1 MTTRHSYKASQKI
14 VLTEQQ
20 DKKFIAEEEKQ
31 RHLADQRNELAIQQ
45 AEPFVK
51 ILKAQ
56 IEGIENPKDEWENT
70 NTIMDFQKNLI
81 EESKR
86 AVERLQHPSSHN
98 LTWVTTNIENIKKLN
113 QAIETS
119 RDILQRTTREIV
131 RKYREELDPFVMPD
145 PIDFITENKR
155 EEILKALEQKK
166 EVVI

>member
-20 DKKFIAEEEKQ
+20 DKKFIAEDTRQ
-31 RHLADQRNELAIQQ
+31 RQLADQRDTLARQQ
-45 AEPFVK
+45 AEPFLK
-51 ILKAQ
+51 ILKAS
-56 IEGIENPKDEWENT
+56 IEGIENPKDEWENS
-70 NTIMDFQKNLI
+70 NTIMDFQKQLI
-81 EESKR
+81 EESKK
-86 AVERLQHPSSHN
+86 AIDRLAHPTSHN
-98 LTWVTTNIENIKKLN
+98 LNWITGNVENIKQLN

>member
-20 DKKFIAEEEKQ
+20 DKKFIAEDTRQ
-31 RHLADQRNELAIQQ
+31 RQLADQRDTLARQQ
-45 AEPFVK
+45 AEPFLK

-56 IEGIENPKDEWENT
+56 IEGVENPKDEWENS
-70 NTIMDFQKNLI
+70 NTIMDFQKQLV
-81 EESKR
+81 EESKK
-86 AVERLQHPSSHN
+86 AIDRLAHPTSHN
-98 LTWVTTNIENIKKLN
+98 LNWITGNVENIKQLN